1 CFVGSGF
8 VFDIGLSCPAPK
20 CDAFLV
26 EPGNLYLS
34 RGQCIS
40 VTCANRWP
48 DISSK
53 HDAQS
58 GGQNTNGYEDC
69 SIHVVYSNST
79 FECTLLINNRTLS
92 LVLSPIFSPE
102 MGWMKFLRVEL
113 RIFSSVRLGTRA
125 AMFFD
130 HGERLGRV
138 CHSLWRRISPWWPSA
153 KRGLLAR
160 DVVQQRR
167 ADHAA
172 ANRGFHG

>member
-1 CFVGSGF
+1 YATKCG
-8 VFDIGLSCPAPK
+8 GLERKPRRRIAATCPRLLA
-20 CDAFLV
+20 
-26 EPGNLYLS
+26 LS
-34 RGQCIS
+34 WDWVQ
-40 VTCANRWP
+40 P
-48 DISSK
+48 
-53 HDAQS
+53 
-58 GGQNTNGYEDC
+58 
-69 SIHVVYSNST
+69 
-79 FECTLLINNRTLS
+79 FRTP
-92 LVLSPIFSPE
+92 SPIFSPE

-113 RIFSSVRLGTRA
+113 RIFSPARLGTRA